1 MANRRVNLT
10 PKQQKVCQMYLKGMS
25 MREALIAAG
34 FSESYA
40 KHMAYKFLKRRNV
53 VEYIRKEQKLL
64 HDFESYDR
72 QHFYKF
78 LVGKLADSNV
88 EDREKVQYAKL
99 LQQLGGF
106 NKDFDLKEKELEAKI
121 KEVESDK
128 QAAKVFKLVE
138 LVKEEDE

>member
-1 MANRRVNLT
+1 MANRRVILT

-34 FSESYA
+34 FSEGYA
-40 KHMAYKFLKRRNV
+40 KHNAYKFLKRRNV

-78 LVGKLADSNV
+78 LVGKLADAKV
-88 EDREKVQYAKL
+88 EDKDKVQYAKM

-128 QAAKVFKLVE
+128 QASHITINVNEFKE
-138 LVKEEDE
+138 TDE